1 MYGDFGKVSEQ
12 FVILYDFFCFYVLW
26 KYGLCEC
33 CEFVVCD
40 VGYCVLVFGCCMV
53 VCCDVC
59 FVGYVVFVKIGYY
72 CDECDVCVGCDD
84 DYWVCGIV

>member
-1 MYGDFGKVSEQ
+1 MGVLVRLVNSLLYYMIF
-12 FVILYDFFCFYVLW
+12 FVFMFCGNMGCVGVVNL
-26 KYGLCEC
+26 LC
-33 CEFVVCD
+33 VML
-40 VGYCVLVFGCCMV
+40 VGCVLVFGCCMV
-53 VCCDVC
+53 VCYDVC